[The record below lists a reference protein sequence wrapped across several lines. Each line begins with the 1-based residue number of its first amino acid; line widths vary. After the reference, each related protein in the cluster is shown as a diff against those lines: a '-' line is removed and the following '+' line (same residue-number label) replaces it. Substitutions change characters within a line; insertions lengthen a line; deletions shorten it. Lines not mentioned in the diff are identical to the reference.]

1 VKKLNIGAPR
11 RTKSGERIQKCKKK
25 YFGWLRPLETRIRPK
40 IKPVQGYEASRK
52 SKPTDSDNNV
62 HSLHFQAAKHFKIHK
77 MSLK

>member
-1 VKKLNIGAPR
+1 VHL
-11 RTKSGERIQKCKKK
+11 EEQKAVNGSRNVKKK